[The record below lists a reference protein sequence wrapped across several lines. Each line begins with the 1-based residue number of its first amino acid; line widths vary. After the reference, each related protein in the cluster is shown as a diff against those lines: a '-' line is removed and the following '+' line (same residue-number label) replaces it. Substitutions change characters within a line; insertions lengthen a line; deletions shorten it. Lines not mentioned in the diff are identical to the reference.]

1 MLTTYSVYGSYL
13 VFQLFSHKTL
23 YDDNHPDV
31 FRSTKY
37 ASRKKKEEAP
47 NGDGTGAPTNSSSI
61 PLLQLL
67 NVHASSIAGSSSSTN
82 EDPEAA
88 TEEVEEEKPQMSV
101 PLTIGLLVVV
111 TVVRLLC
118 LAALTGP
125 C

>member
-1 MLTTYSVYGSYL
+1 MREEKKEEG
-13 VFQLFSHKTL
+13 K
-23 YDDNHPDV
+23 
-31 FRSTKY
+31 
-37 ASRKKKEEAP
+37 SRKKKEEAP

-61 PLLQLL
+61 PLLQLP

-118 LAALTGP
+118 SLPSQDHAKEAIT